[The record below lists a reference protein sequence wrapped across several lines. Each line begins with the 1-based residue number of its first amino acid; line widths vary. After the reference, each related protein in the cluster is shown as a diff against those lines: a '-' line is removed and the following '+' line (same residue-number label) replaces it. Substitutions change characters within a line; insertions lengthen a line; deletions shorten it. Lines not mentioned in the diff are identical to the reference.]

1 VGEQL
6 ELQQKTPRTPIV
18 SILLLINGAAFF
30 LELLA
35 PGFVIRH
42 FALWPLGDVQMME
55 ALPAQMVT
63 GEFHLW
69 QLLTYAFLHGSVWHL
84 FLNMFVLWMFGMP
97 VEAVWGRR
105 LFIFYYLICVV
116 GAAIVQL
123 LVVSSGVQAGAPSLG
138 ASGGVFAI
146 LMAFG
151 MLYPNQTVVLLFP
164 PIPMKAKYFV
174 VLIGIVQLMMGLS
187 VSQTGVAYF
196 AHLAGMV
203 FGLLFIVVF
212 RLRRR

>member
-1 VGEQL
+1 MEEQL
-6 ELQQKTPRTPIV
+6 EPPQKTSRTPIV
-18 SILLLINGAAFF
+18 SILLLINVVAFF

-55 ALPAQMVT
+55 AVPAQMVT
-63 GEFHLW
+63 GEFHVW
-69 QLLTYAFLHGSVWHL
+69 QLLTYAFLHGSVLHL

-97 VEAVWGRR
+97 VEGVWGPRV
-105 LFIFYYLICVV
+105 FILYYLVCVV

-123 LVVSSGVQAGAPSLG
+123 LVVSSGVQPGAPSLG

-151 MLYPNQTVVLLFP
+151 MLYPNQVVVLLLP

-174 VLIGIVQLMMGLS
+174 VLIGFVQLMMGLS
-187 VSQTGVAYF
+187 ASQTGVAYF

-212 RLRRR
+212 RLRIR